1 LPQISVLSASPQKG
15 VLTLTAVGY
24 YFQAMDVKTLFKCFM
39 RTYLMGGAFN
49 TRGLQN
55 VGLIYALDPA
65 LRRIYPEGKSL
76 QRARKRHV
84 RLYNSHPFWN
94 PLLLGIFIYL
104 EGETAKGLLPEGT
117 IGKVKST
124 VVYTLSAIGDSFF
137 GGSLLVT
144 WALGTMLLWFSGY
157 KVAAWTV
164 TGSAFLFLQVFKVY
178 VFYMGLTRGIAFLNR
193 LRSWNLI
200 NWGAAIK
207 LFNAVL
213 LLILVFVLWPR
224 GAGTPAFLAF
234 APGIAGY
241 AYAVFRLPALREFLI
256 AVAFA
261 VGMVIFSF

>member
-1 LPQISVLSASPQKG
+1 
-15 VLTLTAVGY
+15 
-24 YFQAMDVKTLFKCFM
+24 MDVKTLFKCFM
-39 RTYLMGGAFN
+39 RTYIMGSAFN

-55 VGLIYALDPA
+55 IGLIYALDPA
-65 LRRIYPEGKSL
+65 LCRIYPKGKRL
-76 QRARKRHV
+76 QRARRRHV

-94 PLLLGIFIYL
+94 PLLVGIFIYL
-104 EGETAKGLLPEGT
+104 EGKTAKGLLPEEA

-157 KVAAWTV
+157 KGAAWTI
-164 TGSAFLFLQVFKVY
+164 TGLVFLFLQVFKAY

-193 LRSWNLI
+193 LKSWNLI

-207 LFNAVL
+207 LFNSVFM
-213 LLILVFVLWPR
+213 LILVFVLWPR
-224 GAGTPAFLAF
+224 GAGCPVFIAFFL
-234 APGIAGY
+234 GVSGY
-241 AYAVFRLPALREFLI
+241 AYAVFRLPVLREFLL

-261 VGMVIFSF
+261 AAMIIFSF